1 MLIPAFFIV
10 SAWKSADGSDKN
22 IRSHLHLVF
31 NAVSHIDGHRYRG
44 GKKEYAEL
52 YHLIRGYRIR
62 KLIPV
67 DYREED
73 GEEQATKRKDLQ

>member
-44 GKKEYAEL
+44 GKKEYREL
-52 YHLIRGYRIR
+52 YHCVSRVLKEFRIMELI
-62 KLIPV
+62 LV
-67 DYREED
+67 DYREGD
-73 GEEQATKRKDLQ
+73 GEE